1 MTMPIIS
8 SLLDLDFYKFTMGQ
22 LVFLKYRDVPVVF
35 SLVNRTREVR
45 LAEFIDGGELR
56 AELDHVR
63 GLRFNNSELHYLRGT
78 NEYGDRMF
86 QESYLEFLR
95 DLQLPP
101 YDLEEVDGSFRLQFD
116 GPWSRAIYWETV
128 ALSIVN
134 ELYYRSLMKPLS
146 PFEKDLV
153 YARGK
158 LRLAEKIRVLRGRP
172 EISFVDFGTRRRF
185 SRDWQ
190 HYVDRTLAE
199 ELPQQFLG
207 TSSTE
212 SAMVHGLVPMGTS
225 AHELNMVMSGVM
237 HDSDDLIR
245 ASHNRVMEDWWE
257 LYGWGLSVAC
267 TDTYG
272 SEFFFRD
279 VDEEQARAWKGL
291 RHDSGDPFEFGERA
305 IRFYRDHGIDPREKL
320 LIFSDG
326 LELPVILALS
336 KRFHGRVKVS
346 FGWGTNLTNDMGFEP
361 ISIVVKAIE
370 ANGHRT
376 VKLSDNLAKATGSR
390 EDIERFKRIFGHAHE
405 SEEAVRY

>member
-1 MTMPIIS
+1 MPIIQ

-22 LVFLKYRDVPVVF
+22 MVFLKYRDVPVVY

-45 LAEFIDGGELR
+45 LAEFIDSSELR

-63 GLRFNNSELHYLRGT
+63 SLRLNNSELHYLRGT
-78 NEYGDRMF
+78 NEYGERMF
-86 QESYLEFLR
+86 RESYLEFLR
-95 DLQLPP
+95 DLELPP
-101 YDLEEVDGSFRLQFD
+101 YELEEVDGSFRLQFR
-116 GPWSRAIYWETV
+116 GPWSTAIYWETV

-134 ELYYRSLMKPLS
+134 ELYNRSLMKSLS
-146 PFEKDLV
+146 RFEQDLV
-153 YARGK
+153 FARGK
-158 LRLAEKIRVLRGRP
+158 MRLAEKIRVLRGRP
-172 EISFVDFGTRRRF
+172 EISFIDFGTRRRF

-199 ELPQQFLG
+199 EMPAQFLG

-212 SAMVHGLVPMGTS
+212 SAMLHGLVPMGTS
-225 AHELNMVMSGVM
+225 AHELTMVMSGIM

-245 ASHNRVMEDWWE
+245 ASHNRVLQDWWD
-257 LYGWGLSVAC
+257 LYGWGLSVAV

-279 VDEEQARAWKGL
+279 MEENQARAWKGL
-291 RHDSGDPFEFGERA
+291 RHDSGDPFEFGEKA
-305 IRFYRDHGIDPREKL
+305 IRFYESHGIDPREKL

-326 LELPVILALS
+326 LELPTILALS
-336 KRFHGRVKVS
+336 RRFHGQIKLS
-346 FGWGTNLTNDMGFEP
+346 YGWGTNLTNDLGFEP
-361 ISIVVKAIE
+361 ISIVVKAVE

-390 EDIERFKRIFGHAHE
+390 EDIERFKRIFGHSHE
-405 SEEAVRY
+405 REEAVRY